1 MITYHSKAGRR
12 ASEENT
18 DQGAHHGADTESAVI
33 IPPLFSLSAAAVFSA
48 GDGGVVVVALYPE
61 RPRTY
66 FELSPPPAK
75 GQASTVLCSGM
86 RLLGITL
93 AELGPSDS
101 ERRLLF
107 WAPLSRI
114 PFVSLGALQRAGKRG
129 DARTPGRGRERLRL
143 QAPSEVSRVATLQ
156 DARDVLRP
164 AYLSRRKKKGRKGS
178 EAVAGGSGQV
188 RSDSCTR
195 KPVAGKPQ
203 KGRNRTREESA
214 AASGACAITAKCPY
228 PRATST
234 DAAVTEI

>member
-1 MITYHSKAGRR
+1 MYTHLHWTSQVRPQRRLRTTFRDCLRVPCLATSAEAAGAGRR

-18 DQGAHHGADTESAVI
+18 DQGAHHGADTRGDHST

-75 GQASTVLCSGM
+75 GQASIVLCSGM

-107 WAPLSRI
+107 WSPLSRI
-114 PFVSLGALQRAGKRG
+114 PIVSLGALQHAGKRG
-129 DARTPGRGRERLRL
+129 TLAPLVGGESVSDFKRL
-143 QAPSEVSRVATLQ
+143 
-156 DARDVLRP
+156 
-164 AYLSRRKKKGRKGS
+164 
-178 EAVAGGSGQV
+178 
-188 RSDSCTR
+188 
-195 KPVAGKPQ
+195 
-203 KGRNRTREESA
+203 
-214 AASGACAITAKCPY
+214 
-228 PRATST
+228 PR
-234 DAAVTEI
+234 

>member
-1 MITYHSKAGRR
+1 MSACADYLYRGLRGCKHTEAARAVRGEYGDRAAWSAELSRAVRNRERLKPREGKNAALYSDDWEVQFAALLRGEKSISRTAPATSAEAAGAGRR

-18 DQGAHHGADTESAVI
+18 DQGAYHGADTESAVI

-75 GQASTVLCSGM
+75 GQASIVLCSGM

-93 AELGPSDS
+93 AELGPSVS

-107 WAPLSRI
+107 WSPLSRI

-129 DARTPGRGRERLRL
+129 NARTPGRGRDRL
-143 QAPSEVSRVATLQ
+143 
-156 DARDVLRP
+156 
-164 AYLSRRKKKGRKGS
+164 
-178 EAVAGGSGQV
+178 
-188 RSDSCTR
+188 
-195 KPVAGKPQ
+195 
-203 KGRNRTREESA
+203 
-214 AASGACAITAKCPY
+214 
-228 PRATST
+228 
-234 DAAVTEI
+234 